1 VKNQSHRMINGK
13 MAKPVP
19 DVLNTW
25 ARIDGTIWY
34 KCMRGKSKG
43 KYLKRKT
50 FKSNC
55 GYQTIT
61 IGNMENRKTKN
72 LHIVLLEAWFG
83 KRPAKNYQG
92 AHWDGN
98 KSNNALDNLRWAKN
112 GSFDDVKN
120 APNNSFFECSN
131 QTDSW
136 FHAKTKEIESNP
148 NTRWKRWTLEDK
160 PKKDVA
166 YG

>member
-1 VKNQSHRMINGK
+1 MKNQSHRIINGK

-25 ARIDGTIWY
+25 ARIDGTVWY

-61 IGNMENRKTKN
+61 IGNKENRKTKN

-98 KSNNALDNLRWAKN
+98 KSNKN
-112 GSFDDVKN
+112 RDIFLVTEKYRFMENRFSILIF
-120 APNNSFFECSN
+120 CSN
-131 QTDSW
+131 IFDI
-136 FHAKTKEIESNP
+136 F
-148 NTRWKRWTLEDK
+148 RFFFF
-160 PKKDVA
+160 
-166 YG
+166 